1 MKHKFSN
8 HIVEFKKDDEKA
20 YNQEVQYLILVDGQ
34 YVGKTY
40 KFQPSDYDKFG
51 VYRKMG
57 AKLWSVQ
64 MEDGFE
70 RIRYKFSNRK
80 KMAEYILAMV
90 LKQKEVNIAS

>member
-1 MKHKFSN
+1 MKQKFNSN
-8 HIVEFKKDDEKA
+8 IVEFKKDDEKA
-20 YNQEVQYLILVDGQ
+20 YNEEVQYLILVNGQ
-34 YVGKTY
+34 HVGKTY

-64 MEDGFE
+64 MNEGFE

-80 KMAEYILAMV
+80 KMAEYLLAIV